1 MDESAATRDSAN
13 EVNGSFS
20 GEYLKELG
28 NRLQELL
35 RLRTLPIS
43 MKLFENREEMETIPG
58 LRLPQEGFAF
68 TSCQLVTRCRY
79 SGITLGF
86 THDNV
91 RPHSNCGGILGLNKP
106 SDAYLSGERMDG
118 VWFENREAAR
128 RHQKEMPRVPHGR
141 YAGVVVSPLRSA
153 RLDDPNIVLFYGT
166 PGQMII
172 FINGFQWKNYERLDF
187 SVTGESACAD
197 SWGSALATGKIS
209 LSIPCFAERRYGGVA
224 DDEMLMALPP
234 SDLVRAIEG
243 MEGLSRAGLRYPIIP
258 YGPNADPAPGMD
270 FSYGGKKL

>member
-1 MDESAATRDSAN
+1 MAEASTAEHPSTRTSEALDA
-13 EVNGSFS
+13 EA
-20 GEYLKELG
+20 LKTLG
-28 NRLQELL
+28 ARLQDLL

-43 MKLFENREEMETIPG
+43 MKLFETVDAMRAIPG
-58 LRLPQEGFAF
+58 LRLPQAGTAF

-106 SDAYLSGERMDG
+106 SEAYLSGERMNG
-118 VWFENREAAR
+118 IWFENQDAAR
-128 RHQKEMPRVPHGR
+128 QHQEQMPRVPHGR
-141 YAGVVVSPLRSA
+141 YAGVAVSPLRSA
-153 RLDDPNIVLFYGT
+153 RLDDPDIVLFYGT

-172 FINGFQWKNYERLDF
+172 FINGLQWRRYERFDF

-197 SWGSALATGKIS
+197 SWGTALATGKTS

-224 DDEMLMALPP
+224 DDELLMALRPQE
-234 SDLVRAIEG
+234 LARAIEG

-258 YGPNADPAPGMD
+258 YGPNADPGPGMD
-270 FSYGGKKL
+270 FSYGDKPK